1 VTEIEQNWCKV
12 MRKGRGI
19 AVLELKKKE
28 KRMVLQNT
36 RQRELISYRDIFETG
51 SSACIMDAL

>member
-1 VTEIEQNWCKV
+1 

-28 KRMVLQNT
+28 KERRMVLRNT
-36 RQRELISYRDIFETG
+36 RQRELISYRHIFETG
-51 SSACIMDAL
+51 HQHALWMTSE